1 LEKFFFEILAE
12 DGLARRGRI
21 RTSHGFIETPA
32 FVPVATRAA
41 VRSITAADLSAI
53 GAQVLITNAFHLHLH
68 PGEEIIQHLGG
79 LHCFM
84 GWEGPIIMDSG
95 GFQVFS
101 LGMAKENGGSKLT
114 SIFSEGQGRRK
125 YLGSKKGQ
133 SLVTVTAEGVE
144 FVSYRDGSRHLFTPE
159 QVVNAGRRLGVDMI
173 MVLDECTSPVQSFR
187 ETQEAMERTHR
198 WATAAVAEFHKK
210 PSDGQSLFG
219 IIQGGTHQDL
229 REKSARFIA
238 GQGFDGYALGGFL
251 GNSGK
256 ELVQILN
263 WTIPYLCPD
272 KPRHFLG
279 IGLVED
285 IFEMVFRGIDLFDC
299 IAPTQMA
306 GTGTFF
312 TKRGQR
318 FRMHILNE
326 AFRNDPRPVEEDCD
340 CTTCRNHSR
349 AYLRHLFVVKEPLAV
364 VLAALHNLHFMESL
378 MKEIRQAIQEGK
390 FEALRRSWTDKK

>member
-1 LEKFFFEILAE
+1 LDKAAFEILAQ
-12 DGLARRGRI
+12 DGQARRGRI
-21 RTSHGFIETPA
+21 KTSHGLIETPA
-32 FVPVATRAA
+32 FVPVATRGAM
-41 VRSITAADLSAI
+41 RSTTVADLSTI
-53 GAQVLITNAFHLHLH
+53 GVQVLITNAFHLHLQ
-68 PGEEIIQHLGG
+68 PGEEIIQQMGG
-79 LHCFM
+79 LHRFM

-101 LGMAKENGGSKLT
+101 LGIAKEHGGSKVT
-114 SIFSEGQGRRK
+114 SLFSEGQGRKRPIGSEKRK
-125 YLGSKKGQ
+125 P
-133 SLVTVTAEGVE
+133 LVTVTEDGVE

-159 QVVNAGRRLGVDMI
+159 RVVQTGRRLGVDMI
-173 MVLDECTSPVQSFR
+173 MVLDECTSPVHSYL

-198 WATAAVAEFHKK
+198 WAIAALSEFHSQ
-210 PSDGQSLFG
+210 PSNGQSLFG

-238 GQGFDGYALGGFL
+238 HQGFDGYALGGFL
-251 GNSGK
+251 GNSR
-256 ELVQILN
+256 EDLVQILN
-263 WTIPYLCPD
+263 WTIPYLRPE

-285 IFEMVFRGIDLFDC
+285 VFEMVRRGIDLFDC

-312 TKRGQR
+312 TKKGQR

-326 AFRNDPRPVEEDCD
+326 AFRNDPRPVEEDCG

-349 AYLRHLFVVKEPLAV
+349 AYLRHLFSVKEPLAV
-364 VLAALHNLHFMESL
+364 VLAAYHNLHFMETL

-390 FEALRRSWTDKK
+390 FEALRESWNMPH